1 MIYGMFIVFVGHLVL
16 EPRRRKGLSE
26 SGINER
32 RCEGEMKTHTDCK
45 TKETELVNHLRET
58 LKLSKEDANDEEILT
73 ITKGTFLRA
82 LIELRIAWQKFKKEI
97 NNAFRC

>member
-1 MIYGMFIVFVGHLVL
+1 MNKQEEI
-16 EPRRRKGLSE
+16 
-26 SGINER
+26 
-32 RCEGEMKTHTDCK
+32 
-45 TKETELVNHLRET
+45 ELVNHLRET

-73 ITKGTFLRA
+73 ITKGTFLRV